1 MEEKA
6 IYKKDDF
13 DSLPEERLEAEL
25 MENIKPATHYLDT
38 FYSELGDGTKTLLGF
53 RTGIDKLDTHIL
65 GLRGLIVLAGEPG
78 AGKTSFALT
87 LAFGACKHLTP
98 VIFYSLEQT
107 RKQILSIILS
117 QESGISYRDIMLKGK
132 ALIDDTIGDFTSE
145 EREALKVAKDSIDKK
160 LDNFYIRSYEQGQP
174 DISLATLKEEIT
186 GIQLRHGKKALI
198 VIDQIQDLDLG
209 GENKHRD
216 QIDKEGQ
223 IIRGLTK
230 IVNETGACILSVS
243 HLNKAS
249 FGNTNSSTK
258 EANMAGI
265 KGSVDLVYKP
275 ESVWQLSLKDKENKG
290 IIKDIVLDIVKARDY
305 ALGDKNFTYNG
316 ETRKFDIQQGKY

>member
-1 MEEKA
+1 MEETKNNLTG
-6 IYKKDDF
+6 DF
-13 DSLPEERLEAEL
+13 DSLPEVKAEPDFI
-25 MENIKPATHYLDT
+25 EEIKPAQYYLEG
-38 FYSELGDGTKTLLGF
+38 FYQGLGDGTRTLLGF
-53 RTGIDKLDTHIL
+53 RTGIDNLDKHIL

-87 LAFGACKHLTP
+87 LAFGACKDLTP

-117 QESGISYRDIMLKGK
+117 QESGISYRDILLKGK
-132 ALIDDTIGDFTSE
+132 ALIDDNIGDFTLG

-160 LDNFYIRSYEQGQP
+160 LDNFYIRSYEEGQP
-174 DISLATLKEEIT
+174 EISLATLKDEIT

-209 GENKHRD
+209 GENKYRD

-230 IVNETGACILSVS
+230 IGNETGACILSVS
-243 HLNKAS
+243 HLNKS
-249 FGNTNSSTK
+249 SIDSTK
-258 EANMAGI
+258 GAGMSGV
-265 KGSVDLVYKP
+265 KGSVDLIYKP
-275 ESVWQLSLKDKENKG
+275 ESVWQLYLEDKENKG
-290 IIKDIVLDIVKARDY
+290 NIKDISLDIVKARDY
-305 ALGDKNFTYNG
+305 ALGKKSFTYNG
-316 ETRKFDIQQGKY
+316 ETRKFDIKK